1 MQKCLEETR
10 QEMQKGLKETRQ
22 EMQKRQEEMQKGV
35 EDMQKRQEETKNE
48 LKERKDKR
56 RPRKIE
62 LKSKLKKELKEQ
74 VEERTEGVAENFSI
88 ISQRVENL
96 EKKILASGNT
106 TNETKFVTAS
116 PVHVPSSAVPLT
128 ASPLSVLLPTYDEKT
143 TGRSSARPEIPQ
155 GLRTSADENKT
166 RETGESLQ
174 EYASE
179 VEKARQLGFPRP
191 PSNCARSNLFAIV
204 RGWVE
209 AWEIQKAVRMADVQD
224 LKFALLYA
232 LK

>member
-1 MQKCLEETR
+1 MRIYITVWCQKGDFMPITRAMDEQLKTLLEGINALKNGQEETRQEMQKCLEETR

-56 RPRKIE
+56 RPRKIAIDE
-62 LKSKLKKELKEQ
+62 EKIDRIKEQVEERIKEQ

-116 PVHVPSSAVPLT
+116 PVHVSSSAVPLT

-143 TGRSSARPEIPQ
+143 TGWY
-155 GLRTSADENKT
+155 T
-166 RETGESLQ
+166 RLNSQ
-174 EYASE
+174 
-179 VEKARQLGFPRP
+179 
-191 PSNCARSNLFAIV
+191 
-204 RGWVE
+204 
-209 AWEIQKAVRMADVQD
+209 
-224 LKFALLYA
+224 
-232 LK
+232 